1 MSICSSVVVYVIGVV
16 TCVGCVFDYTWC
28 HVVSDVKWG
37 SFDGN
42 FIYWF
47 DRVVL
52 KGFDSCLTE
61 R

>member
-37 SFDGN
+37 SFDGTSS
-42 FIYWF
+42 I
-47 DRVVL
+47 
-52 KGFDSCLTE
+52 GSTE
-61 R
+61 LF